1 MCGNCLPITSK
12 TANALHNFDKWLEV
26 RMKASDTTD
35 IELAQYIGCDRK
47 TIMRIR
53 HGQVFPKLDQLVM
66 IFDYFDKNMVV
77 IPFNKEYEDYGN
89 L

>member
-1 MCGNCLPITSK
+1 MCGKCSPITVK
-12 TANALHNFDKWLEV
+12 TANALHNFTRWLDV
-26 RMKASDTTD
+26 RMKASDTTNE
-35 IELAQYIGCDRK
+35 ELAQYVGCDRK

-53 HGQVFPKLDQLVM
+53 HGQVFPKLDQVVL

-77 IPFNKEYEDYGN
+77 IPFKKEYEDYGN